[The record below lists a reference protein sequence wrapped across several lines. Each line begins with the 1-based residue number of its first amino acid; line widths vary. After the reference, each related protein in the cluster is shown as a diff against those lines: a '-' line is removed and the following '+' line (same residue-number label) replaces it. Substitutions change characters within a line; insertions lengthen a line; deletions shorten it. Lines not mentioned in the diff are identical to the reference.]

1 MSDVR
6 CKTCRYFVT
15 GQVMGACRRYPEMQN
30 KHEMDWC
37 GEHQLRQVVTL
48 PVYDIMTDETKQAE
62 VPVKVEIS
70 LAPEPKRPGR
80 KPKNANSS
88 AA

>member
-6 CKTCRYFVT
+6 CKTCRFYVT

-37 GEHQLRQVVTL
+37 GEHQIKMVVV
-48 PVYDIMTDETKQAE
+48 PVYDIMSDETKVRSIAE
-62 VPVKVEIS
+62 EMAAALNGAVR
-70 LAPEPKRPGR
+70 AG
-80 KPKNANSS
+80 KPIR
-88 AA
+88 

>member
-6 CKTCRYFVT
+6 CKTCRFFVT
-15 GQVMGACRRYPEMQN
+15 GQVMGACRRFPEMQN

-37 GEHQLRQVVTL
+37 GEHQIKMVALA
-48 PVYDIMTDETKQAE
+48 VYDIMTDETKVAE
-62 VPVKVEIS
+62 VPAAV
-70 LAPEPKRPGR
+70 APQPKKPGR
-80 KPKNANSS
+80 KPKNANSP